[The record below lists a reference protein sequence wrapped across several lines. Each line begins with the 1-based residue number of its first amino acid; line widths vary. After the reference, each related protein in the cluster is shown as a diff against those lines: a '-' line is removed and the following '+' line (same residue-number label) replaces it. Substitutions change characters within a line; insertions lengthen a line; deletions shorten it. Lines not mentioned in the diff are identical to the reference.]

1 MEVTHFSRPT
11 HSLKNWKISTPDSFS
26 FEPLFSD
33 FRVILQGGFV
43 LSNKAGE
50 FLFTFFL
57 LQGLRRNLLCFLLLL
72 LCFFRIRR
80 TVGGLKVLFQDV
92 CVLPLLLELRVL
104 PLLLPLAKVFSRYF
118 RLLSVCPHLCP
129 RVRGQP
135 LLFGVRGQARELVL
149 LGALSW
155 FRLVCFHT

>member
-11 HSLKNWKISTPDSFS
+11 HSLKNWKISSPASIS

-33 FRVILQGGFV
+33 CRIILQGGFV
-43 LSNKAGE
+43 LSNKAGK

-57 LQGLRRNLLCFLLLL
+57 LQGLRGNLLCLLLL
-72 LCFFRIRR
+72 FLSFFGIGR

-92 CVLPLLLELRVL
+92 CVLPLLLQLRVL

-118 RLLSVCPHLCP
+118 WLLSVCPHLCP
-129 RVRGQP
+129 
-135 LLFGVRGQARELVL
+135 
-149 LGALSW
+149 
-155 FRLVCFHT
+155 